1 MPVLAVSQLLG
12 VSDDRVWRVLD
23 HYVKQARA
31 REDYS
36 AVRRISADERS
47 ARRGQ
52 RYVTMFCDADARR
65 LLFAPPGKNAATFE
79 AFAED
84 LAAHGGARKS
94 VGEGKV

>member
-1 MPVLAVSQLLG
+1 
-12 VSDDRVWRVLD
+12 DRVWRVLD

-36 AVRRISADERS
+36 TVRRISADERS
-47 ARRGQ
+47 ARRGH

-65 LLFAPPGKNAATFE
+65 LLFATPGKNAATFA

-84 LAAHGGARKS
+84 LAAHGGEAK
-94 VGEGKV
+94 